1 MIRFRSGGRCPG
13 GKYRTIVVAD
23 ASRKSYVLG
32 RTTVFPAIILFVIP
46 RYISHSVLMYYPVH
60 AAIARSL
67 AGWRIYPAVS
77 RCRGVFG
84 GWSKHLQ
91 SCETSALIMMIRR
104 RRPHACRLPT
114 PACHR
119 AAQVG
124 VCRVN
129 RRPRSRPPSA
139 PCRGYRGCDVVSC
152 HWLTFSAAGRPA
164 AAAGRPATPCRS
176 VVYTARRG
184 AALRGCDCRA
194 PR

>member
-1 MIRFRSGGRCPG
+1 M
-13 GKYRTIVVAD
+13 
-23 ASRKSYVLG
+23 
-32 RTTVFPAIILFVIP
+32 
-46 RYISHSVLMYYPVH
+46 
-60 AAIARSL
+60 
-67 AGWRIYPAVS
+67 
-77 RCRGVFG
+77 FG

-91 SCETSALIMMIRR
+91 SCETSALIMMIRRRR

-139 PCRGYRGCDVVSC
+139 PCRCYRGCDVVSC

-164 AAAGRPATPCRS
+164 AAAADRRPPAGRWYIPRGA
-176 VVYTARRG
+176 ARRG
-184 AALRGCDCRA
+184 AAGLRLQGTA
-194 PR
+194 LTQLPTGSSSSSSSGGSGGGGGGGGSQPSQWLEEHSTES